1 MSIGNIDWSGLAAG
15 KGLARGMSVGSQLAQ
30 NMRNAELQRANIGM
44 AERQE
49 QRDIQ
54 AAQMKAQQAE
64 TMRQG
69 QSVIRGAAEALK
81 FTDEG
86 SQNAFLDRRI
96 EQLRQNGYDP
106 SDTLMVRQMPFAER
120 APYLENI
127 VSRGLEIPEL
137 ASSILGVGGPDSKL
151 SLADRQNFRGPN
163 GTSVTR
169 IASNDPN
176 KPVMYVDPTGAQIT
190 DPNIL
195 NNLVPTDTMGRTVAD
210 LAAAENAKTAQAEGQ
225 RIKEL
230 DEERRLLEEKRAYD
244 TEKANTKAYR
254 ARVDAQ
260 TALDNKRFEKHSQE
274 FSQLEENDD
283 VLRNIIAASYGADET
298 WLGSLGLFV
307 DQLGAPFG
315 IQAAGKTADTA
326 TLKARLKVGQLQSL
340 GRYFKGN
347 TTNLELAEAGVAS
360 GANGLTNENIREV
373 SAGRVRE
380 NFLKKAFN
388 EAEEMYLRDSSDNL
402 TKIRTKNFG
411 PDQFEQ
417 FEMPVVTP
425 QGVKNLKIRNIYETM
440 VFGRLDPQAFLTG
453 QAPAWAYDGS
463 LDRVKEKYT
472 PSQIGQARK
481 QRKLKGLINIEH
493 QQIQSGQAT
502 P

>member
-1 MSIGNIDWSGLAAG
+1 
-15 KGLARGMSVGSQLAQ
+15 
-30 NMRNAELQRANIGM
+30 
-44 AERQE
+44 
-49 QRDIQ
+49 
-54 AAQMKAQQAE
+54 
-64 TMRQG
+64 
-69 QSVIRGAAEALK
+69 
-81 FTDEG
+81 
-86 SQNAFLDRRI
+86 
-96 EQLRQNGYDP
+96 
-106 SDTLMVRQMPFAER
+106 
-120 APYLENI
+120 
-127 VSRGLEIPEL
+127 
-137 ASSILGVGGPDSKL
+137 
-151 SLADRQNFRGPN
+151 
-163 GTSVTR
+163 
-169 IASNDPN
+169 
-176 KPVMYVDPTGAQIT
+176 
-190 DPNIL
+190 
-195 NNLVPTDTMGRTVAD
+195 
-210 LAAAENAKTAQAEGQ
+210 
-225 RIKEL
+225 
-230 DEERRLLEEKRAYD
+230 
-244 TEKANTKAYR
+244 
-254 ARVDAQ
+254 
-260 TALDNKRFEKHSQE
+260 
-274 FSQLEENDD
+274 
-283 VLRNIIAASYGADET
+283 
-298 WLGSLGLFV
+298 
-307 DQLGAPFG
+307 LGAPFG

-373 SAGRVRE
+373 SAGRIRE